1 MRKSLPPML
10 TASTLVLS
18 LGVAAAFAQTTLPA
32 QTTEYRGNLWFVEL
46 SGAPTASGNS
56 LTNVRAE
63 KTAFRRE
70 AAAAGIK
77 YTERRSFDVL
87 FNGFSI
93 EVSASERKR
102 IAGLQG
108 VKAMYPV
115 EVIQAP
121 SPEMLGG
128 GAAQDMATAIAMTGA
143 NVAQTAGWSGAGVK
157 VAVLD
162 TGIDIDHPDFGG
174 NGTNGSTPFPTARV
188 THGWDFVGDAF
199 NADPS
204 SPSYD
209 PTPVPDANPDDCGGH
224 GTHVAGIIG
233 ANGTINGVA
242 PGVTF
247 GAYRVFGCSGS
258 TTADIMVAA
267 MERALADGMHVLN
280 MSIGSAFQWPQ
291 YPTAQAADR
300 LVDRGVVVVAS
311 IGNSG
316 ANGLFAA
323 GAPGLGQKV
332 IGTASFDNTA
342 VTLSQF
348 TVSPDNKAIG
358 YSTMTGS
365 VAAPTAG
372 SLPMARTG
380 TTSSTADAC
389 NPLPANSLK
398 NKAALIRRGTCGF
411 SVKAANAQA
420 AGAKAVVIYNN
431 SAGRFSGTI
440 AGSGVTIPTVQISD
454 TEGALINGRL
464 AAGAVTMTW
473 QSGVGSFPNPT
484 GNLISSFSSYGLSP
498 DLALKPD
505 VGAPGGLIYSTY
517 PLEQGGFAT
526 LSGTSMAS
534 PHVAGIAALVRQAQ
548 PATPAQSMR
557 TLLQNNADPKP
568 WFGNPGL
575 GYLDNVHRQGAGMAD
590 APGAIGATV
599 KVTPSSL
606 SLGESAAGPQT
617 RRLTLENSAGAAV
630 TYNLSY
636 VNALSTGANTFSPS
650 FNLSDATVTFST
662 PSVTVPARSNRA
674 AVDVTVTAASG
685 PVGGQYGGYIVLTNA
700 ADPTKVLRVPFAGYI
715 GDYQA
720 RQVLVP
726 TSFGFPLVGK
736 ATSCV
741 RVIDFECINGSFVI
755 PSASFAYTMTD
766 VYNAPSF
773 LVHFDHHA
781 RRMRLEAV
789 DASGKTWGWI
799 LDEEYLP
806 RNSTSTGFFSF
817 GWDGTTFSGMGK
829 TGFQRSPVPNGRYVV
844 KLSVLKALGDESN
857 PAHWENWTSPSI
869 TIARP

>member
-1 MRKSLPPML
+1 ML
-10 TASTLVLS
+10 TVSTLVLS
-18 LGVAAAFAQTTLPA
+18 LGFATAHAQTTLPE
-32 QTTEYRGNLWFVEL
+32 QTVENRGNLWFVEL
-46 SGAPTASGNS
+46 TGAPTASGNS
-56 LTNVRAE
+56 LSNVRAA
-63 KTAFRRE
+63 KTAFRRD

-87 FNGFSI
+87 FNGFSV
-93 EVSASERKR
+93 EASAGERRR
-102 IAGLQG
+102 IAALPG
-108 VKAMYPV
+108 VKALYPV

-128 GAAQDMATAIAMTGA
+128 GSSQDMATAIAMTGA
-143 NVAQTAGWSGAGVK
+143 NLSQASGWNGTGVK
-157 VAVLD
+157 VAVMD

-174 NGTNGSTPFPTARV
+174 SGVNGTTPFPTARI

-204 SPSYD
+204 SASYD
-209 PTPVPDANPDDCGGH
+209 PTPMPDANPDDCGGH

-233 ANGTINGVA
+233 ANGTVKGVA

-247 GAYRVFGCSGS
+247 GAYRVFGCNGS
-258 TTADIMVAA
+258 TTADIMIAA

-280 MSIGSAFQWPQ
+280 MSIGSSFQWPQ

-300 LVDRGVVVVAS
+300 LVDRGMVVVAS

-316 ANGLFAA
+316 TSGLFAA

-348 TVSPDNKAIG
+348 TVSPDARAIG
-358 YSTMTGS
+358 YSAMTGS

-389 NPLPANSLK
+389 SPLPANSLK
-398 NKAALIRRGTCGF
+398 DKAALIRRGTCGF
-411 SVKAANAQA
+411 AVKAANAQA

-454 TEGALINGRL
+454 TEGALINTRL
-464 AAGAVTMTW
+464 ASGAVTMTW
-473 QSGVGSFPNPT
+473 KTGVASFPNAT
-484 GNLISSFSSYGLSP
+484 GNLISSFSSYGLAP
-498 DLALKPD
+498 DLSVKPD

-534 PHVAGIAALVRQAQ
+534 PHVAGVAAQVLQAQ
-548 PATPAQSMR
+548 PGTLASAMR
-557 TLLQNNADPKP
+557 TLLQNSADPKP
-568 WFGNPGL
+568 WWGSPGA
-575 GYLDNVHRQGAGMAD
+575 GYLDNVHRQGAGMVD
-590 APGAIGATV
+590 SPGAVGARV
-599 KVTPSSL
+599 KVEPSSL
-606 SLGESAAGPQT
+606 ALGESASGTQT
-617 RRLTLENSAGAAV
+617 RRLTLENSGRSSV

-636 VNALSTGANTFSPS
+636 VNALSTGANTFTPS
-650 FNLSDATVTFST
+650 FHLSNATVAFSL
-662 PSVTVPARSNRA
+662 PSVTVPAGSRRS
-674 AVDVTVTAASG
+674 AVDVTVTPASA
-685 PVGGQYGGYIVLTNA
+685 PTGGQYGGYIVLTDA

-726 TSFGFPLVGK
+726 TPIGFPLVGI

-741 RVIDFECINGSFVI
+741 RVIDFECINGNFALP
-755 PSASFAYTMTD
+755 PSSYPYTMTD
-766 VYNAPSF
+766 IFNAPSILF
-773 LVHFDHHA
+773 HLDHHA
-781 RRMRLEAV
+781 QRLRLEAF
-789 DASGKTWGWI
+789 DAVTGKAWNLLADDQYW
-799 LDEEYLP
+799 P
-806 RNSTSTGFFSF
+806 RNSTSTGFFAYS
-817 GWDGTTFSGMGK
+817 WDGTTFSGMGK
-829 TGFQRSPVPNGRYVV
+829 SGSQRQPVPNGRYIVR
-844 KLSVLKALGDESN
+844 LSVLKALGDESN
-857 PAHWENWTSPSI
+857 PAHWETWSSPAI